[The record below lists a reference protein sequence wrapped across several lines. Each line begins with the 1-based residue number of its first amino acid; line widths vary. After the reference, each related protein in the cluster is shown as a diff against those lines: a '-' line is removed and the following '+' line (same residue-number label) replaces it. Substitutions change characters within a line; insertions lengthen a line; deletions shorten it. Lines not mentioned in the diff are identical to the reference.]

1 MDQNK
6 SGRRPQKVDTL
17 SARNLVF
24 ALAVSAT
31 IGFWA
36 IFSKLD
42 GSLAS
47 EGEGP
52 EPVINE
58 VPLLDSESQMAF
70 GLPPIPT
77 LIPTLNPA
85 LLAPVTANGLEAPIV
100 TGALLPAPTVIKT
113 PSPGSSAPRT
123 DKDPAI
129 KKVKLGGG
137 SGGGEK
143 TTNTGSSK

>member
-1 MDQNK
+1 MEQNK

-58 VPLLDSESQMAF
+58 APRLESESQTAF

-85 LLAPVTANGLEAPIV
+85 QLSPVTANGLEAPIV
-100 TGALLPAPTVIKT
+100 SGALLPAPTVIKT
-113 PSPGSSAPRT
+113 ASPGSSAPRT
-123 DKDPAI
+123 EKDPSI

-137 SGGGEK
+137 GGGEK